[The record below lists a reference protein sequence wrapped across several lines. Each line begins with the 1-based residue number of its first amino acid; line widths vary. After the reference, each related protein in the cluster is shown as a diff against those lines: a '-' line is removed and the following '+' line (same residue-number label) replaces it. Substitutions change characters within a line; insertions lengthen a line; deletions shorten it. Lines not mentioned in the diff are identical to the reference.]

1 MSTVV
6 TILRDRWPAFA
17 GLAVA
22 VLTALA
28 LWLRDADA
36 TAVITASALVY
47 LGAAALGLRWSAW
60 PIFGVSFVL
69 ISVGFLVPAFDP
81 SLIMIAIA
89 VLLIGY
95 GFVRG
100 RGKPLHGLP
109 LQLVAMVIL
118 AGLAVIAARLDPT
131 VAAIMVAAGLLAHAG
146 WDAYHH
152 RKDRVVVRSMAEF
165 CMVLDTVLA
174 ALVLWLTFLS

>member
-6 TILRDRWPAFA
+6 TALRDRWPAFA

-22 VLTALA
+22 VLTAVA
-28 LWLRDADA
+28 LWLRHADA
-36 TAVITASALVY
+36 SAVVTASALVY
-47 LGAAALGLRWSAW
+47 LGSAALGLRWSAW

-69 ISVGFLVPAFDP
+69 ISIGFLVPAFDP
-81 SLIMIAIA
+81 TLIMIALA

-109 LQLVAMVIL
+109 LQLIAMVIL
-118 AGLAVIAARLDPT
+118 AGLALIAARQDPALSAIL
-131 VAAIMVAAGLLAHAG
+131 VAVGLLVHAG
-146 WDAYHH
+146 WDVYHH

-174 ALVLWLTFLS
+174 GLVIWLAFA